1 MEKLSDEEN
10 LPMDEKWPAPNL
22 ITYTT
27 LINGFTRSGK
37 SDACARSENVIVRM
51 EERGIIPDTVAY
63 TSVMDC
69 YAKCTG
75 NEERVLAAEKAL
87 AMLERVE
94 NLYMQSKS
102 NEIKPNV
109 STYAT
114 CIRAIANSKGNT
126 STVDMAL
133 GVLRRMDDIFKFQT
147 IEGIK
152 PTTTIY
158 NAVIECVG
166 KYYSGG
172 GKGPRR
178 AEELLD
184 EMFERY
190 QAGVEEVKPNARTY
204 AAVMLTWTRTNE
216 RKDVVATN
224 VQRLLD
230 KFERIYKDRATTIMP
245 NVVCYTICMQA
256 WGKCHRPD
264 KSELL
269 LNKMRKI
276 YRDTRDENIRPNSI
290 SYATVIN
297 AYGSSREKGAA
308 FNAQRILDKIMISID
323 DKPDDGNK
331 IDCKPNTFIFNSLL
345 NAYSHSGECDSGR
358 LAEKVLFQMKYLVDL
373 GYLQSAPDIISYN
386 TVMTAYANQQN
397 IEGANGAQK
406 ILNQMESEYV
416 NGNSRIKP
424 DLLSFN
430 TVLKSWARS
439 GHSQCADRA
448 RMILLKLEKMGH
460 NGETSLKPNGYS
472 YTTTINA
479 AAFTTGS
486 VEERLHAFNIARY
499 CYEGLRDSD
508 HAESNHVTFGTM
520 LKAISNLIPSDLS
533 ERDYWAKL
541 VFEESCQLGCVNDF
555 VLRQFLRAASPSL
568 RRQLL
573 PNYKSGNMSIE
584 SIHLPYE
591 WSKKVLKNRY

>member
-1 MEKLSDEEN
+1 MEKLSDVED
-10 LPMDEKWPAPNL
+10 LSVDEKWPAPNL

-37 SDACARSENVIVRM
+37 SDACARSEKIIVRM
-51 EERGIIPDTVAY
+51 EERGIIPDTIAY
-63 TSVMDC
+63 TSMMDC

-75 NEERVLAAEKAL
+75 RERIFAAEKAL

-94 NLYMQSKS
+94 NLYMQSKL

-109 STYAT
+109 ATYAT
-114 CIRAIANSKGNT
+114 CIRAISNSKG
-126 STVDMAL
+126 SLSAVDMAE
-133 GVLRRMDDIFKFQT
+133 GVLRRMDDISNAQM

-172 GKGPRR
+172 GKGARR

-190 QAGVEEVKPNARTY
+190 EAGVEEVQPNARTY

-216 RKDVVATN
+216 RNEVIAIN

-230 KFERIYKDRATTIMP
+230 KFERLFKDGVTTITP
-245 NVVCYTICMQA
+245 NVFCYTICMQA
-256 WGKCHRPD
+256 WGKCHRPE
-264 KSELL
+264 KSDFLL
-269 LNKMRKI
+269 SKMRQI
-276 YRDTRDENIRPNSI
+276 YRDTRNESIRPNPI

-297 AYGSSREKGAA
+297 AYGWSREKGAA
-308 FNAQRILDKIMISID
+308 FKAQRIMDTIMIKTD
-323 DKPDDGNK
+323 DQPDDGNK
-331 IDCKPNTFIFNSLL
+331 IDCKPTTIVFNSLL
-345 NAYSHSGECDSGR
+345 NAYSHSGEWNSGR

-373 GYLQSAPDIISYN
+373 GYLQSAPDIITYN
-386 TVMTAYANQQN
+386 TVIAAYTNQN
-397 IEGANGAQK
+397 DIEGAKGAQK
-406 ILNQMESEYV
+406 ILDQMESEYAD
-416 NGNSRIKP
+416 GSSRIKP

-430 TVLKSWARS
+430 TVIKGWARS
-439 GHSQCADRA
+439 GHAQCADRA
-448 RMILLKLEKMGH
+448 QMILLKLEKMGG

-486 VEERLHAFNIARY
+486 AEERLNAFNIATY
-499 CYEGLRDSD
+499 CYKGLRDSD
-508 HAESNHVTFGTM
+508 HAESNQVTFGTM
-520 LKAISNLIPSDLS
+520 LKAISKLIPDNLS
-533 ERDYWAKL
+533 ERDDWAKV
-541 VFEESCQLGCVNDF
+541 VFEESCKLGYVNDF
-555 VLRQFLRAASPSL
+555 VLREFHQSASPSL
-568 RRQLL
+568 CRQLL
-573 PNYKSGNMSIE
+573 PNYTFGKISIKS
-584 SIHLPYE
+584 LPDE
-591 WSKKVLKNRY
+591 WSKKVIRNRY